1 MTIKMPKMIGT
12 MRLVFLRQLIRLP
25 VRLLKSPRGEKERRA
40 KLARL
45 VPDNDVDYAHDRAEK
60 RAYLN
65 RARAFADPLD
75 PKFNTLKASILHE
88 FLVLDQAEGTPN
100 PDTFLA
106 FIRLPR
112 PSPLART
119 SWLDQA
125 PLESRVAPDSEDY
138 LDCHLPPVPADDRL
152 VREYL
157 EHFLATVASSAPFV
171 GLFGTVWGI
180 YHALIAIGMSG
191 QGTLDKVAGPVGE
204 ALIMTGIGL
213 AVAIPAAVAYNHF
226 ARANRSTL
234 SQLNSFAYDVFA
246 FLSTG
251 VKTSP
256 MLTDARATS
265 EKVIAMARA
274 QGHGG
279 NETVLPGHPGLA
291 VR

>member
-1 MTIKMPKMIGT
+1 MENPLGFAHFLTHADGVARIVLCLMLIASIGT
-12 MRLVFLRQLIRLP
+12 WYLIFTKGIHGFRIRRKSAVFLAAFWEAPNLEAVAARIRENGTTEPFSHLVHHGFTAIEQQNRCANDCGCTGLINAGAP
-25 VRLLKSPRGEKERRA
+25 EDLLTRA
-40 KLARL
+40 L
-45 VPDNDVDYAHDRAEK
+45 K
-60 RAYLN
+60 RAI
-65 RARAFADPLD
+65 DED
-75 PKFNTLKASILHE
+75 KAGLE
-88 FLVLDQAEGTPN
+88 FGQT
-100 PDTFLA
+100 
-106 FIRLPR
+106 
-112 PSPLART
+112 
-119 SWLDQA
+119 
-125 PLESRVAPDSEDY
+125 
-138 LDCHLPPVPADDRL
+138 
-152 VREYL
+152 
-157 EHFLATVASSAPFV
+157 FLATVASSAPFV

-213 AVAIPAAVAYNHF
+213 AVAIPAAIAYNHF

-234 SQLNSFAYDVFA
+234 SQLNAFAYDVFA